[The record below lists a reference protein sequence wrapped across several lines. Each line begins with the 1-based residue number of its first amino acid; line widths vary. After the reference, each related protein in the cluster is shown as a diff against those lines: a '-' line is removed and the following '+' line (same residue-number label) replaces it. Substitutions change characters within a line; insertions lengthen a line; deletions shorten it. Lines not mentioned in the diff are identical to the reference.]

1 MAIKVL
7 KVDILSP
14 EKSDLLK
21 EASILALVNHPNCM
35 RILAICMTDTMKIIT
50 QFMPLGF
57 LCNYICKKGENISS
71 LVLLKWCMQIA
82 RVGDSSKRCC

>member
-7 KVDILSP
+7 KGDILSP
-14 EKSDLLK
+14 EKSDLLE

-35 RILAICMTDTMKIIT
+35 SILAICMTDTMKIIT
-50 QFMPLGF
+50 PFMPLAS
-57 LCNYICKKGENISS
+57 LCNYICRKGENISS
-71 LVLLKWCMQIA
+71 RVLLKWCMQIA